1 MASILS
7 GYEYDIFISYRHKDN
22 KGDHW
27 VSEFV
32 NSLKAEL
39 ESTFKEDISIY
50 FDTNLHDGLLE
61 THNVDKSLEGKL
73 KCLIFIPII
82 SQTYCDTKSFAWQHE
97 FCAFNKFAT
106 EDQYGRDI
114 KLSNGNVASR
124 ILPIKIHDIDAN
136 DKALIETELGGVL
149 RAIEF
154 IYREPGVNR
163 SLKSTDNKNENQN
176 KTDYRNQINK
186 VANAIKEILGS
197 LQNSLKIKYQPQGNQ
212 NVKPVSIP
220 SGKGKKISVI
230 SFILI
235 ILGFS
240 SFLYF
245 YYGGF
250 GEKLLEIDREK
261 RSIAVIPFTNMN
273 NDPEQDYFSNGIT
286 EDILNHLVKISDL
299 NVKSRTSTLQYK
311 NTEKTIVQIGEE
323 LNVNNVVEGSVRRVG
338 NQIRVVVQLIDA
350 QKDIHLWSETYD
362 RELKDV
368 LALQSEI
375 AIEIARAL
383 ESRLTSSE
391 KEKINKEVTTDASAY
406 DFFLQTRDKVS
417 NAAFVKEEFQEA
429 MDLINKAIALDP
441 SFSNAYAMKAQLW
454 YSLSTFGL
462 PQKIWEDS
470 ARLNAAQS
478 IATDSL
484 NSEGYLVRARIDR
497 FLGNLSNSTRD
508 LKIAYRL
515 NPKDLNVQNEYGYQL
530 LREGDERGAEMVIKA
545 IERNYSTKQT
555 EYYQSFISPQFYAS
569 DYEGAEIS
577 MKQAISLNPEAD
589 YNYYPLSIAQQF
601 QGKYEESI
609 KTSEEALRLSP
620 KSQGALDN
628 LAWSHF
634 RLNEYEKAAEYWS
647 KYKEVEA
654 SFEDKSQTVPFRHRL
669 AMCYLKLGD
678 TKKAR
683 ELLLEDKE
691 IQTQM
696 LNKSRSTG
704 TWANKGGVYYDMAVD
719 MALLGFDDEAIQN
732 LDSAY
737 KYEFRATNLYENDP
751 AFEKIKSL
759 PQFRKVQKKLDDYT
773 AFMKLAFT
781 NAFNKAQASKE
792 LKNILK

>member
-1 MASILS
+1 MPSILP
-7 GYEYDIFISYRHKDN
+7 GFEYDIFISYRQKDN

-27 VSEFV
+27 VTEFV
-32 NSLKAEL
+32 NALKAEL
-39 ESTFKEDISIY
+39 DATFKEEISIY
-50 FDTNLHDGLLE
+50 FDANPHDGLLE
-61 THNVDKSLEGKL
+61 THHVDKSLEGKL
-73 KCLIFIPII
+73 KCLILIPII
-82 SQTYCDTKSFAWQHE
+82 SQTYCDPKSFAWQDE
-97 FCAFNKFAT
+97 FCAFNKLSQQ
-106 EDQYGRDI
+106 DQFGRDI
-114 KLSNGNVASR
+114 KLKSGNVASR
-124 ILPIKIHDIDAN
+124 ILPIKIHEIDTN
-136 DKALIETELGGVL
+136 DKALLENEMGSVL
-149 RAIEF
+149 RAIDF
-154 IYREPGVNR
+154 IYKESGVNR
-163 SLKSTDNKNENQN
+163 PLKLNDSKNDNQH

-197 LQNSLKIKYQPQGNQ
+197 LQNVPQTENQSPARSIKPAEVLTN
-212 NVKPVSIP
+212 NR
-220 SGKGKKISVI
+220 KKLTVI
-230 SFILI
+230 SSVLIL
-235 ILGFS
+235 LGFS

-250 GEKLLEIDREK
+250 GDKLSEIDREK

-311 NTEKTIVQIGEE
+311 NTEKTIVQIGQE
-323 LNVNNVVEGSVRRVG
+323 LNVNHVVEGSVRRVG

-350 QKDIHLWSETYD
+350 EKDIHLWSETYD

-368 LALQSEI
+368 LSLQSEI
-375 AIEIARAL
+375 AIEIAQAL
-383 ESRLTSSE
+383 ESRLTPAE
-391 KEKINKEVTTDASAY
+391 KEKINREVTTDASAY
-406 DFFLQTRDKVS
+406 DYYLQARDKVS
-417 NAAFVKEEFQEA
+417 KAAFTKEEFQEA

-441 SFSNAYAMKAQLW
+441 SFSNAYAMKAHLW
-454 YSLSTFGL
+454 YQLSTFGL

-470 ARLNAAQS
+470 ARLNAAKS
-478 IATDSL
+478 IAIDSL

-508 LKIAYRL
+508 IKIAYRL

-555 EYYQSFISPQFYAS
+555 EYYQSFIWPLLWAG
-569 DYEGAEIS
+569 DYEGAEMS
-577 MKQAISLNPEAD
+577 MKKVISLNPEAD
-589 YNYYPLSIAQQF
+589 YYYYPLSIAQQF

-609 KTSEEALRLSP
+609 KTSEEALRVSP
-620 KSQGALDN
+620 GSQGALDN

-678 TKKAR
+678 TRKAR

-704 TWANKGGVYYDMAVD
+704 TWANKGGIYYDMAVD
-719 MALLGFDDEAIQN
+719 MALLGFYDEAIQN

-737 KYEFRATNLYENDP
+737 KYEFRDNNLYENDP
-751 AFEKIKSL
+751 AFEKIKSD
-759 PQFRKVQKKLDDYT
+759 PQFRKVQKRLDDYSG
-773 AFMKLAFT
+773 FMKVAFT
-781 NAFNKAQASKE
+781 NALNRAQASKE